1 MIISHE
7 HKLVFIEI
15 HLTASW
21 AIHNELCQNYGG
33 ESILHKHATYAE
45 FRRHATNEELDYFVF
60 ATVRNPLDKIVSTY
74 HKLKNNFKEV
84 YSNAGSLPQGVVDY
98 SDVNKYQYVKSYR
111 VDFESYFRRFYKI
124 AYSDMI
130 D

>member
-21 AIHNELCQNYGG
+21 AIHNELCQNYRGKP
-33 ESILHKHATYAE
+33 ILHKHATYAE
-45 FRRHATNEELDYFVF
+45 FRRHATDEELDYFVF

-74 HKLKNNFKEV
+74 HKLKNDHKEV
-84 YSNAGSLPQGVVDY
+84 YSNAGSLPQGIVDY
-98 SDVNKYQYVKSYR
+98 SDLNKYQYIKSYG
-111 VDFESYFRRFYKI
+111 
-124 AYSDMI
+124 MI
-130 D
+130 SKATLEGFTR